1 MNILL
6 ILMAYRWWIAAWI
19 GFMAVVGIIEK
30 GRKKAPAA
38 TGIAE
43 RRTTKK
49 PVYILPRKK
58 GSVNSDVSN
67 MSKTHA

>member
-1 MNILL
+1 MNEIFL
-6 ILMAYRWWIAAWI
+6 ILYAYRWWIAAWI

-49 PVYILPRKK
+49 SINIIHLKTR
-58 GSVNSDVSN
+58 SVK
-67 MSKTHA
+67 M

>member
-6 ILMAYRWWIAAWI
+6 ILIAYRWWIAAWI

-43 RRTTKK
+43 RRTTKSLLTL
-49 PVYILPRKK
+49 YIQKQGVSRCEN
-58 GSVNSDVSN
+58 NSA
-67 MSKTHA
+67 KY

>member
-6 ILMAYRWWIAAWI
+6 ILIAYRWWIAAWI

-49 PVYILPRKK
+49 SINIIHPKRRN
-58 GSVNSDVSN
+58 VNHVVSN
-67 MSKTHA
+67 MPKTHA

>member
-1 MNILL
+1 MNEIFL
-6 ILMAYRWWIAAWI
+6 ILYAYRWWIAAWI
-19 GFMAVVGIIEK
+19 GFMAVVGIMEKK

-49 PVYILPRKK
+49 SINIIHLKTR
-58 GSVNSDVSN
+58 SVK
-67 MSKTHA
+67 M

>member
-6 ILMAYRWWIAAWI
+6 ILMAYRWWIVAWI
-19 GFMAVVGIIEK
+19 VSMAVIGIIEK
-30 GRKKAPAA
+30 CKKKAPAA

>member
-6 ILMAYRWWIAAWI
+6 ILIAYRWWIAAWI
-19 GFMAVVGIIEK
+19 GFMAVVGIMEKK

-43 RRTTKK
+43 RRTTGMC
-49 PVYILPRKK
+49 YCL
-58 GSVNSDVSN
+58 
-67 MSKTHA
+67 